1 MRHLILPLLF
11 AFLPFL
17 GCAQTYDDLWKE
29 VATLERGGQPRS
41 ALEKVEQLH
50 RKAIAEK
57 NGPQLIKAVIHE
69 VKFNAQFEEESLVLS
84 IGRLEDEAKTLPAPT
99 RQIVHSLLG
108 EMYHAYWFNNS
119 WQIRK
124 RTAFEGEGG
133 YLLTWDFKRIVE
145 AADRHYMLSLQ
156 GSDTLRNARLES
168 YAAILEGESRY
179 RDLRP
184 TLYHL
189 LLSRAMDFYASED
202 RDLVNFDTDGIYD
215 NPALL
220 AEAVMFLEVSTA
232 DGLRPADRTIGL
244 FQELLREAGKVSPKA
259 RLIEDM
265 RRLEYMHRRS
275 QAEQKDSL
283 FEKEL
288 ERLPPTA
295 PDPVIKAEVVWH
307 IAELWFSQGNGNM
320 ADTTILLK
328 WKQAHDR
335 CADAVKGITGNALKE
350 VGPNNC
356 LQLMSRIEQREWNMT
371 AQGATLPQ
379 QPFRFLLNYRNV
391 GENGSKTW
399 PAHVRVAS
407 IDPVKFREES
417 RRNYGEK
424 LTEWLLKNS
433 STVSTKT
440 FALPNPQDFRS
451 HSVELPLD
459 GLPLGTYVIF
469 AATDKDF
476 KTKGEAVAHAI
487 ITVTDLTLLKRSTA
501 DGHTL
506 LRVVSRE
513 KGMPVKKARIQMLES
528 FYDRNSRSNSHR
540 VQETLTTDAKGEA
553 VYRHKG
559 QGYGS
564 LIADVYTDDER
575 LIGADNVHTY
585 RHAED
590 VRWNTSTQFF
600 LDRAIYRPGQVIHF
614 KGLML
619 RSNGNDVE
627 REKDRATTVT
637 LYDVNSQ
644 QVSTVEVRTNSF
656 GTFSGTFIA
665 PTGGLNGYMRIGD
678 NHGSI
683 SFRMEEY
690 KRPRFE
696 VKLDAPKEQLRVG
709 DTVMVQGAAISYA
722 GVPLANA
729 EVRYRITRNARFP
742 YPWRC
747 WGWFPQSNPKQVA
760 YGKATTDADGRF
772 TVQFPAQPDPLMRS
786 RWFPVFSYSIEAD
799 VTDRSGEMQSGS
811 SSVSVGYHALDLGIA
826 VPDVLEKG
834 ALKSYPVTAT
844 NLMGEAQDVAVK
856 VTVWELRP
864 NDRILRKRPWA
875 KTDQHLLTE
884 AEYRK
889 LFPNDS
895 FGDEND
901 PNTWEKAVK
910 TFETTVR
917 TGSDGKLDLS
927 AVPFGILGHYLIE
940 LSATDAFGKEVTQQA
955 RFLLIDRKG
964 ERPAIPVT
972 AWFRASQ
979 EKLEPN
985 DTLDLLV
992 ASSYPDVQFTLDI
1005 EVKDKGVRTNRFIH
1019 SEQFAL
1025 SNGQRLLRI
1034 PVTEEWRG
1042 NATVHVLAVRNNEL
1056 LSWTQTVTVPIT
1068 NKELDVQL
1076 ETFRKEMTP
1085 DDAEEWTLRIT
1096 DRKGNP
1102 VKAELLATMYDA
1114 SLDVLA
1120 PNHWRLNP
1128 YRSLNPRLHWG
1139 SATFGNAQGYVWDR
1153 DWRVWPTGTLQ
1164 RDFERLNWF
1173 GHYLGGGRYLYDGV
1187 MMNAVRTTS
1196 KGARAEM
1203 MDADMAESAVMERSA
1218 KSAPAAMS
1226 GAAMKDEESNQEA
1239 APSEPAPEVKLR
1251 SDFSE
1256 TVFFHPH
1263 LTTDGKG
1270 GAVIRFN
1277 APQSLTRWK
1286 FMGLATTED
1295 LSIGTI
1301 TEEVVTRKLLMVT
1314 PNYPRFVREGDKL
1327 RFQVKIDVVDTTVFE
1342 VTASLALTDALT
1354 GEAIKSKIENR
1365 KLSIANGSAVA
1376 AWEID
1381 VPEGISALTFT
1392 VKAWGTGRGVP
1403 RNALTGN
1410 APTVMHTD
1418 GEEKTIPVL
1427 PNRMLVIEA
1436 MPLPVR
1442 GKGKHDFTF
1451 SKLLKNESPTL
1462 RHHSLTLE
1470 FTPNPIWLA
1479 VLSLPYMMEYPHD
1492 CAEQIFSR
1500 FYANAIGTHLA
1511 NSDPAIKRVFE
1522 QWRRGVPRNAPTGR
1536 DALSSMLDN
1545 NPELKQALLNETPWV
1560 RDAQNE
1566 TEQRRRIAELFDT
1579 KRMQTE
1585 LDNALRKLQQQQR
1598 GDGGWGWFSGL
1609 RSDLYMT
1616 RHIVAGFGKLRKMGV
1631 WQPDAASQTM
1641 LRRAVEFMDEELV
1654 RYYERINLKDK
1665 DRVPDWFELH
1675 TAYSRSFWLEDF
1687 KAGGRSKAIYADIL
1701 SRIKQHWTKFDATQK
1716 GMAAVILHRNGMTK
1730 DAAQMMVSLR
1740 ETSTVSEEFGTYWA
1754 MEKGYYWHQ
1763 APIEN
1768 HVIILEAFHEV
1779 ANDRAMVDEMKIW
1792 LLKQKQT
1799 QAWKTTKATAD
1810 ACYALLSMGSRDLN
1824 VEPSV
1829 SITIGSETIDPR
1841 RDRDLKTEAG
1851 TGYFKTKWTG
1861 KSITSD
1867 MGKVTV
1873 TKDSDGVAWGAV
1885 YWQYFENLDKITG
1898 AEDNPIKMKREVM
1911 LLRDTDSGPVM
1922 SAIGAGAKLKVGDR
1936 VRVRIVLETDR
1947 HMEYVHLKDM
1957 RAASFEPRQQLS
1969 GAEYREGLGFYRSTT
1984 DAAMNFFFSYLPKGT
1999 FVFEYDLNVTQAG
2012 DFSNGI
2018 SQVQCMYAP
2027 EFTTHSEGVRVG
2039 VE

>member
-1 MRHLILPLLF
+1 MMRFVLPLLLTI
-11 AFLPFL
+11 APLL
-17 GCAQTYDDLWKE
+17 SHAQTYDDLWKE

-41 ALEKVEQLH
+41 ALDKVEQLH

-57 NGPQLIKAVIHE
+57 NGPQLIKAIIHE
-69 VKFNAQFEEESLVLS
+69 VKFNAQFEEESLMLS
-84 IGRLEDEAKTLPAPT
+84 IGRLEDETKTLPAPT

-108 EMYHAYWFNNS
+108 EMYMAYWHNNN
-119 WQIRK
+119 WQIRE
-124 RTAFEGEGG
+124 RTAMESEGG
-133 YLLTWDFKRIVE
+133 NLLTWDFKRIVE
-145 AADRHYMLSLQ
+145 AADRHYMLSLK
-156 GSDTLRNARLES
+156 SADTLRNATLES

-179 RDLRP
+179 RDLRH

-220 AEAVMFLEVSTA
+220 ADAATFLKVSTA

-244 FQELLREAGKVSPKA
+244 FQDLLREAGKVSPKA
-259 RLIEDM
+259 ALIEDLK
-265 RRLEYMHRRS
+265 RLDYMHRRS
-275 QAEQKDSL
+275 QAERKDSL

-288 ERLPPTA
+288 ERLLPTA
-295 PDPVIKAEVVWH
+295 PDPVMKAEVVWH
-307 IAELWFSQGNGNM
+307 IAELWFNQGNGNT

-335 CADAVKGITGNALKE
+335 FAEAVKGITGKDAGE
-350 VGPNNC
+350 VGPANC
-356 LQLMSRIEQREWNMT
+356 RQLMQRIEQREWNMT
-371 AQGATLPQ
+371 AQGATLPK

-391 GENGSKTW
+391 GESGSRTW
-399 PAHVRVAS
+399 PAHVRMAS

-433 STVSTKT
+433 TPVSTKT
-440 FALPNPQDFRS
+440 FDLPNPQDFRS
-451 HSVELPLD
+451 HSIELPLD
-459 GLPLGTYVIF
+459 GLPIGTYVIF

-487 ITVTDLTLLKRSTA
+487 ITLTDLTLLKRSTV

-506 LRVVSRE
+506 LRIVSRE
-513 KGMPVKKARIQMLES
+513 KGMPVKGARIQLLES
-528 FYDRNSRSNSHR
+528 FYDRNSRSNNYR
-540 VQETLTTDAKGEA
+540 LQETLTTDAKGEA

-564 LIADVYTDDER
+564 LIADVFSGDDR

-590 VRWNTSTQFF
+590 VRWDTSTEFF
-600 LDRAIYRPGQVIHF
+600 LDRAIYRPGQIIHF

-619 RSNGNDVE
+619 RSNGDDVE

-637 LYDVNSQ
+637 LYDVNGQ
-644 QVSTVEVRTNSF
+644 QVSTMEVRTNSF
-656 GTFSGTFIA
+656 GTLSGTFIA
-665 PTGGLNGYMRIGD
+665 PTGGLNGYLRIGD

-690 KRPRFE
+690 KRPKFE

-709 DTVMVQGAAISYA
+709 DTVMVQGTAISYA
-722 GVPLANA
+722 GVPLADA

-760 YGKATTDADGRF
+760 YGTATTDSDGRF
-772 TVQFPAQPDPLMRS
+772 SVQFPAQPDPLMRS

-856 VTVWELRP
+856 VTVWQLRP
-864 NDRILRKRPWA
+864 IDRILRVRPWTKA
-875 KTDQHLLTE
+875 DQYLLTE

-889 LFPNDS
+889 LFPNDP

-901 PNTWEKAVK
+901 PNTWQKAAK

-927 AVPFGILGHYLIE
+927 KVPFGTLGHYLIE

-955 RFLLIDRKG
+955 RFLLIDKNRKS
-964 ERPAIPVT
+964 PATPVT
-972 AWFRASQ
+972 AWFRAMQ

-1019 SEQFAL
+1019 SEQFVL

-1042 NATVHVLAVRNNEL
+1042 NATVHLLAVRNNEL
-1056 LSWTQTVTVPIT
+1056 LSWTQTVTVPFT

-1085 DDAEEWTLRIT
+1085 DDAEQWTLRIT

-1120 PNHWRLNP
+1120 PNHWQLSP
-1128 YRSLNPRLHWG
+1128 YRNMNPRLHWG
-1139 SATFGNAQGYVWDR
+1139 SATFGNAQGFVWDR
-1153 DWRVWPTGTLQ
+1153 DWNIWPSGTLQ

-1187 MMNAVRTTS
+1187 MLMSAVRTTS
-1196 KGARAEM
+1196 KGARAEIM
-1203 MDADMAESAVMERSA
+1203 EADMDKGAEMKRLA
-1218 KSAPAAMS
+1218 KEAPAAMS
-1226 GAAMKDEESNQEA
+1226 GAAEQAEAVADEAVST
-1239 APSEPAPEVKLR
+1239 EPAPEVKLR
-1251 SDFSE
+1251 TDFSE

-1263 LTTDGKG
+1263 LKTDDSGKVSIG
-1270 GAVIRFN
+1270 FN

-1327 RFQVKIDVVDTTVFE
+1327 RFQVKVDVVDTTVSE
-1342 VTASLALTDALT
+1342 VTASLAVQDALT
-1354 GEAIKSKIENR
+1354 GEPLKLKIENR
-1365 KLSIANGSAVA
+1365 KLSIANGGAVV
-1376 AWEID
+1376 AWELEI
-1381 VPEGISALTFT
+1381 PEGISALTFT
-1392 VKAWGTGRGVP
+1392 VKAWGKS
-1403 RNALTGN
+1403 A
-1410 APTVMHTD
+1410 TVTHTD

-1427 PNRMLVIEA
+1427 PNRMLVTEA

-1451 SKLLKNESPTL
+1451 SKLLKNGSPTL
-1462 RHHSLTLE
+1462 RHQSLTLE

-1479 VLSLPYMMEYPHD
+1479 VLALPYMMEYPHD

-1522 QWRRGVPRNAPTGR
+1522 AWKRAAENREG
-1536 DALSSMLDN
+1536 DAFQSQLEK

-1579 KRMQTE
+1579 QRMQTE

-1609 RSDLYMT
+1609 ESDLYMT
-1616 RHIVAGFGKLRKMGV
+1616 RHIVAGCGKLRKMGV
-1631 WQPDAASQTM
+1631 WQPDAASHTM

-1675 TAYSRSFWLEDF
+1675 SMYARSFFLADF
-1687 KAGGRSKAIYADIL
+1687 KPTGRAKTIYDDML
-1701 SRIKQHWTKFDATQK
+1701 SRMKQHWTKFDATQK

-1730 DAAQMMVSLR
+1730 DATQMMVSLR
-1740 ETSTVSEEFGTYWA
+1740 ETAIVSKEFGTYWG

-1779 ANDRAMVDEMKIW
+1779 ANDKAMVDEMKIW

-1824 VEPSV
+1824 VEPNV
-1829 SITIGSETIDPR
+1829 SITIGKETIDPSK
-1841 RDRDLKTEAG
+1841 DRDMKTEAG
-1851 TGYFKTKWTG
+1851 TGYFKTNWAG
-1861 KSITSD
+1861 KSVTPD
-1867 MGKVTV
+1867 MGRVTV
-1873 TKDSDGVAWGAV
+1873 TKDSEGVAWGAV

-1898 AEDNPIKMKREVM
+1898 VDDNPIKMKREVL

-1969 GAEYREGLGFYRSTT
+1969 GAEYREGMGYYRSTT

-2018 SQVQCMYAP
+2018 SQLQCMYAP
-2027 EFTTHSEGVRVG
+2027 EFTTHSEGVRVR

>member
-1 MRHLILPLLF
+1 MRYSILSCLF
-11 AFLPFL
+11 FVLTLFSH
-17 GCAQTYDDLWKE
+17 AQTYEDLWKE
-29 VATLERGGQPRS
+29 VNNLERGGQPRS
-41 ALEKVEQLH
+41 ALEKVEQIH
-50 RKAIAEK
+50 RKAIAEN
-57 NGPQLIKAVIHE
+57 NGPQLIKAVIHQ

-84 IGRLEDEAKTLPAPT
+84 IGRLEDETKMLPAPT

-108 EMYHAYWFNNS
+108 EMYMAYWHNNS
-119 WQIRK
+119 WQIRE
-124 RTAFEGEGG
+124 RTSFEGEGG
-133 YLLTWDFKRIVE
+133 NLLTWDFKRIVE
-145 AADRHYMLSLQ
+145 AADRHYLLSLK
-156 GSDTLRNARLES
+156 GADTLRNSTLES

-189 LLSRAMDFYASED
+189 LLSRALDFYASED
-202 RDLVNFDTDGIYD
+202 RDLVNFDADGIYD

-220 AEAVMFLEVSTA
+220 ADAATFLKVPTA
-232 DGLRPADRTIGL
+232 DVLRPADRTIGL
-244 FQELLREAGKVSPKA
+244 FQDLLREAGKVSPKA
-259 RLIEDM
+259 RLIEDL

-275 QAEQKDSL
+275 QSEQKDSL
-283 FEKEL
+283 LEKEL
-288 ERLPPTA
+288 ERLLPTA
-295 PDPVIKAEVVWH
+295 PDPAMKAEVVWH
-307 IAELWFSQGNGNM
+307 TAELWFQQGNDNT
-320 ADTTILLK
+320 ADSTILLK

-335 CADAVKGITGNALKE
+335 CAEAIKDITGNALKE

-356 LQLMSRIEQREWNMT
+356 RQLMQRIEQREWNMT

-391 GENGSKTW
+391 GESGSRTW

-417 RRNYGEK
+417 RRHYGEK

-433 STVSTKT
+433 SLVSTKT
-440 FALPNPQDFRS
+440 FNLPNPQDFRS
-451 HSVELPLD
+451 HSIELPLD
-459 GLPLGTYVIF
+459 GLPIGTYVIF

-476 KTKGEAVAHAI
+476 RTKGEAVAHAI
-487 ITVTDLTLLKRSTA
+487 ITVTDLTLLKRATA

-513 KGMPVKKARIQMLES
+513 KGMPVKGARIELLES
-528 FYDRNSRSNSHR
+528 FYDRNSRSNNYR
-540 VQETLTTDAKGEA
+540 LQETLTTDAKGEA

-564 LIADVYTDDER
+564 LLADVFSGDDR
-575 LIGADNVHTY
+575 LISADNMHRY
-585 RHAED
+585 RHVED

-614 KGLML
+614 KGLMM
-619 RSNGNDVE
+619 RSNGDDVE

-637 LYDVNSQ
+637 LYDVNGQ
-644 QVSTVEVRTNSF
+644 QVSNVEVRTNSF

-665 PTGGLNGYMRIGD
+665 PTGGLNGYLRIGD

-709 DTVMVQGAAISYA
+709 DTVTVQGAAISYA
-722 GVPLANA
+722 GVPLADA

-747 WGWFPQSNPKQVA
+747 WGWMPQSNPKQVA

-799 VTDRSGEMQSGS
+799 VTDRSGEMQTGS

-834 ALKSYPVTAT
+834 ALKSYPVSAT
-844 NLMGEAQDVAVK
+844 NLMGESQDVAVK
-856 VTVWELRP
+856 VTVWQLKP

-875 KTDQHLLTE
+875 KADQHFLSE
-884 AEYRK
+884 KEYRER
-889 LFPNDS
+889 FPNDP
-895 FGDEND
+895 FGDEHD
-901 PNTWEKAVK
+901 PNTWQKAAK

-927 AVPFGILGHYLIE
+927 KVPFGILGHYLIE

-955 RFLLIDRKG
+955 RFLLIDRTKKT
-964 ERPAIPVT
+964 PAIPVT
-972 AWFRASQ
+972 AWFRALQ

-985 DTLDLLV
+985 DTLELLV

-1042 NATVHVLAVRNNEL
+1042 NATVHLLAVRNNEL
-1056 LSWTQTVTVPIT
+1056 LSWTQTVTVPFT

-1096 DRKGNP
+1096 DRKGSP

-1120 PNHWRLNP
+1120 PNHWALNP
-1128 YRSLNPRLHWG
+1128 YRSLNPLLHWG
-1139 SATFGNAQGYVWDR
+1139 SASFGNAQGYVWDR
-1153 DWRVWPTGTLQ
+1153 EWRAWPKGTLQ

-1173 GHYLGGGRYLYDGV
+1173 GHYLGGGHFYDNV
-1187 MMNAVRTTS
+1187 LESAVRTTTTR
-1196 KGARAEM
+1196 ARAEM
-1203 MDADMAESAVMERSA
+1203 MESDMAVEESEQSIMKA
-1218 KSAPAAMS
+1218 APATMS
-1226 GAAMKDEESNQEA
+1226 GAAMKDEDMTPAEPVGE
-1239 APSEPAPEVKLR
+1239 PSPEVKLR

-1263 LTTDGKG
+1263 LTTDDSGKVSIG
-1270 GAVIRFN
+1270 FN

-1295 LSIGTI
+1295 LSIGTV

-1314 PNYPRFVREGDKL
+1314 PNYPRFVREGDRL
-1327 RFQVKIDVVDTTVFE
+1327 RFQVRIDVVDTTVSE
-1342 VTASLALTDALT
+1342 VTASLAVVDALT
-1354 GEAIKSKIENR
+1354 GEPLKLEIGNRKLKIEN
-1365 KLSIANGSAVA
+1365 GGAVA
-1376 AWEID
+1376 AWELEI
-1381 VPEGISALTFT
+1381 PEGISAMTFT
-1392 VKAWGTGRGVP
+1392 VKAWGKSASVT
-1403 RNALTGN
+1403 
-1410 APTVMHTD
+1410 HTD

-1427 PNRMLVIEA
+1427 PNRMLVTEA

-1442 GKGKHDFTF
+1442 GKGTHGFTF
-1451 SKLLKNESPTL
+1451 SKLLNSGDVGSNVSTTL

-1492 CAEQIFSR
+1492 CAEQIVSR

-1511 NSDPAIKRVFE
+1511 NSDPAIKRVFD
-1522 QWRRGVPRNAPTGR
+1522 QWKR
-1536 DALSSMLDN
+1536 DAETGQGNVFQSQLDK
-1545 NPELKQALLNETPWV
+1545 NPELKQALLQETPWV
-1560 RDAQNE
+1560 RDAQDE
-1566 TEQRRRIAELFDT
+1566 AEQRRRITELFDT
-1579 KRMQTE
+1579 ERMARE
-1585 LDNALRKLQQQQR
+1585 LAESLRKLQQQQR
-1598 GDGGWGWFSGL
+1598 ADGGWGWFSGL
-1609 RSDLYMT
+1609 QSDLYIT
-1616 RHIVAGFGKLRKMGV
+1616 RHIVMGFGKLRKMGV
-1631 WQPDAASQTM
+1631 WEPDAASLKM
-1641 LRRAVEFMDEELV
+1641 LRNAVDFMDSELV
-1654 RYYERINLKDK
+1654 EYYERVNLKDK
-1665 DRVPDWFELH
+1665 ERIPGWFELH
-1675 TAYSRSFWLEDF
+1675 SMYARSFFLADF
-1687 KAGGRSKAIYADIL
+1687 KPTGRSKAIYEDML

-1716 GMAAVILHRNGMTK
+1716 AMAAVILHRNGLIK
-1730 DAAQMMVSLR
+1730 YAAQLIVSLR
-1740 ETSTVSEEFGTYWA
+1740 ETALTSEEFGTYWA

-1779 ANDRAMVDEMKIW
+1779 ANDVAMVDEMKIW

-1799 QAWKTTKATAD
+1799 QNWKTTKATAE
-1810 ACYALLSMGSRDLN
+1810 ACYALLGMGSRDLN
-1824 VEPSV
+1824 TQPNV
-1829 SITIGSETIDPR
+1829 SIRIGSETIDPSK
-1841 RDRDLKTEAG
+1841 DRDLKTEAG
-1851 TGYFKTKWTG
+1851 TGYFKTNWTG
-1861 KSITSD
+1861 KSVTPD
-1867 MGKVTV
+1867 MGRVTV

-1885 YWQYFENLDKITG
+1885 YWQYFETLDKITG
-1898 AEDNPIKMKREVM
+1898 VDDNPIKMKREVM
-1911 LLRDTDSGPVM
+1911 LREDTPNGPLLRPLTD
-1922 SAIGAGAKLKVGDR
+1922 GAKLKVGDR
-1936 VRVRIVLETDR
+1936 VQVRIVLETDR

-1957 RAASFEPRQQLS
+1957 RAASLEPRDQLS
-1969 GAEYREGLGFYRSTT
+1969 GAAYQEGMGYYRSTT
-1984 DAAMNFFFSYLPKGT
+1984 DAAMHFFFSYMPKGT
-1999 FVFEYDLNVTQAG
+1999 FVFEYGLNVTQAG

-2018 SQVQCMYAP
+2018 SQLQCMYAP
-2027 EFTTHSEGVRVG
+2027 EFTTHSEGVRVR

>member
-1 MRHLILPLLF
+1 MMRFVLPLMFTIVPL
-11 AFLPFL
+11 LSH
-17 GCAQTYDDLWKE
+17 AQTYDDLWKE
-29 VATLERGGQPRS
+29 VNNLQRGGQPRS
-41 ALEKVEQLH
+41 ALEKVEQIH
-50 RKAIAEK
+50 RKAIAEN
-57 NGPQLIKAVIHE
+57 NGPQLIKAIIHE

-84 IGRLEDEAKTLPAPT
+84 IGRLEDEAKMLPAPT

-108 EMYHAYWFNNS
+108 EMYMAYWHNNN
-119 WQIRK
+119 WQIRE
-124 RTAFEGEGG
+124 RTAMEGEGG
-133 YLLTWDFKRIVE
+133 NLLTWDFKRIVE
-145 AADRHYMLSLQ
+145 AADRHYTLSLK
-156 GSDTLRNARLES
+156 SADTLRNATLEN
-168 YAAILEGESRY
+168 YAAILEGEGRY

-189 LLSRAMDFYASED
+189 LLSRALDFYASED

-220 AEAVMFLEVSTA
+220 ADVATFLKVSTS

-259 RLIEDM
+259 RLIEDL

-288 ERLPPTA
+288 ERLLPTA
-295 PDPVIKAEVVWH
+295 PDPTMKAEVVWH
-307 IAELWFSQGNGNM
+307 IAELWFNRGNGNT

-328 WKQAHDR
+328 WKQAQDR
-335 CADAVKGITGNALKE
+335 CAEVINDITGNALKE

-356 LQLMSRIEQREWNMT
+356 RQLMQRIEQREWNM
-371 AQGATLPQ
+371 AAEGAVLPQ
-379 QPFRFLLNYRNV
+379 KPFRFLMNYRNA
-391 GENGSKTW
+391 GDALAKNW
-399 PAHVRVAS
+399 PVHVRVAS
-407 IDPVKFREES
+407 IDPLDYRS
-417 RRNYGEK
+417 SARQHYGEQ
-424 LTEWLLKNS
+424 LTEWLLKK
-433 STVSTKT
+433 STTISTKQ
-440 FALPNPQDFRS
+440 FDLPNPQDFRG
-451 HSVELPLD
+451 HSIELPLE
-459 GLPLGTYVIF
+459 GLPIGTYVIF

-476 KTKGEAVAHAI
+476 KTKDEAVAHAI
-487 ITVTDLTLLKRSTA
+487 ITVTDITLLKRSTA

-506 LRVVSRE
+506 LRVISRE
-513 KGMPVKKARIQMLES
+513 KGTPVKGARIELLES
-528 FYDRNSRSNSHR
+528 FYDRNSRSNNYR
-540 VQETLTTDAKGEA
+540 LQETLTTDANGEV

-564 LIADVYTDDER
+564 LLTDVFFGDDR
-575 LIGADNVHTY
+575 LISADNMHGY
-585 RHAED
+585 RHVED

-614 KGLML
+614 KGLMW
-619 RSNGNDVE
+619 RSNGDEVE
-627 REKDRATTVT
+627 REKDRSTTVT
-637 LYDVNSQ
+637 LYDVNGQ
-644 QVSTVEVRTNSF
+644 QVSKVEVRTNSF
-656 GTFSGTFIA
+656 GSFSGTFIA

-678 NHGSI
+678 DHGSLN
-683 SFRMEEY
+683 FRMEEY
-690 KRPRFE
+690 KRPKFE

-709 DTVMVQGAAISYA
+709 DTVTVQGVAVSYA
-722 GVPLANA
+722 GVPLADA

-747 WGWFPQSNPKQVA
+747 WGWMPQSNPKQVA
-760 YGKATTDADGRF
+760 YGTGTTDADGRF

-844 NLMGEAQDVAVK
+844 NLMGEAQDLAVK
-856 VTVWELRP
+856 VTIWQLKP

-875 KTDQHLLTE
+875 RADQHFLSE
-884 AEYRK
+884 KEYRER
-889 LFPNDS
+889 FPNDPW
-895 FGDEND
+895 GDEHD
-901 PNTWEKAVK
+901 PNTWEKAAK
-910 TFETTVR
+910 TFETKVR
-917 TGSDGKLDLS
+917 TGSDGKVDLS
-927 AVPFGILGHYLIE
+927 AVPFGKLGHYLIE
-940 LSATDAFGKEVTQQA
+940 LSATDVFGKEVTQQA
-955 RFLLIDRKG
+955 RFLLIDKK
-964 ERPAIPVT
+964 EKKPAIPVT
-972 AWFRASQ
+972 AWFRAMQ

-985 DTLDLLV
+985 DTLELLV

-1034 PVTEEWRG
+1034 PVTEGWRG
-1042 NATVHVLAVRNNEL
+1042 NATVHLLAVRNNEL
-1056 LSWTQTVTVPIT
+1056 LSWTQTITVPFT

-1085 DDAEEWTLRIT
+1085 DDTEQWMLRIT

-1120 PNHWRLNP
+1120 ANNWSLNP

-1153 DWRVWPTGTLQ
+1153 EWRVWPKGTFQ

-1173 GHYLGGGRYLYDGV
+1173 GHYLGGGRYDGIMISATRSRSRNESAQ
-1187 MMNAVRTTS
+1187 MMVAD
-1196 KGARAEM
+1196 M
-1203 MDADMAESAVMERSA
+1203 DMAESEAPMG
-1218 KSAPAAMS
+1218 KSAPVPPAISAMETLDD
-1226 GAAMKDEESNQEA
+1226 KDAE
-1239 APSEPAPEVKLR
+1239 SEPAPEVKLR

-1256 TVFFHPH
+1256 TVFFLPH
-1263 LTTDGKG
+1263 LTTDEKG
-1270 GAVIRFN
+1270 GVVIRFS

-1301 TEEVVTRKLLMVT
+1301 TKEVVTRKLLMVT

-1327 RFQVKIDVVDTTVFE
+1327 KFQVKVDVVDTTVSE

-1354 GEAIKSKIENR
+1354 GESLKLKIENR
-1365 KLSIANGSAVA
+1365 KLNPEASGENGGVVA
-1376 AWEID
+1376 AWELDI
-1381 VPEGISALTFT
+1381 PEGVSALTFT
-1392 VKAWGTGRGVP
+1392 VKAWGKSASVT
-1403 RNALTGN
+1403 
-1410 APTVMHTD
+1410 HTD

-1427 PNRMLVIEA
+1427 PNRMLVTEA

-1442 GKGKHDFTF
+1442 GKGTHDFTF
-1451 SKLLKNESPTL
+1451 SKLLNNDSPTL
-1462 RHHSLTLE
+1462 RHHNLTLE

-1479 VLSLPYMMEYPHD
+1479 VLALPYMMEFPHE

-1511 NSDPAIKRVFE
+1511 NSDPAIKRVFD
-1522 QWRRGVPRNAPTGR
+1522 QWKR
-1536 DALSSMLDN
+1536 DAETGQGDAFQSQLDK
-1545 NPELKQALLNETPWV
+1545 NPELKQALLQETPWV
-1560 RDAQNE
+1560 RDAQDE
-1566 TEQRRRIAELFDT
+1566 AEQRRRITELFDT
-1579 KRMQTE
+1579 ERMALE
-1585 LDNALRKLQQQQR
+1585 LAESLHKLQQQQR
-1598 GDGGWGWFSGL
+1598 ADGGWGWFSGL
-1609 RSDLYMT
+1609 RSDLYIT
-1616 RHIVAGFGKLRKMGV
+1616 RHIVMGFGKLRKMGV
-1631 WQPDAASQTM
+1631 WEPDAASLKM
-1641 LRRAVEFMDEELV
+1641 LSKAVDFMDSELV
-1654 RYYERINLKDK
+1654 EYYERVNLKDK
-1665 DRVPDWFELH
+1665 ERLPGWFELH
-1675 TAYSRSFWLEDF
+1675 SMYARSFFLADF
-1687 KAGGRSKAIYADIL
+1687 KPTGRAKTIYEDML

-1716 GMAAVILHRNGMTK
+1716 GMAAVTLHRNELAK
-1730 DAAQMMVSLR
+1730 DAAQLIVSLR
-1740 ETSTVSEEFGTYWA
+1740 ETALTSEEFGTYWA

-1779 ANDRAMVDEMKIW
+1779 ANDVAMVDEMKIW

-1799 QAWKTTKATAD
+1799 QNWKTTKATAE
-1810 ACYALLSMGSRDLN
+1810 ACYALLGMGNRDLN
-1824 VEPSV
+1824 TQPNV
-1829 SITIGSETIDPR
+1829 SIRIGSETIDPSK
-1841 RDRDLKTEAG
+1841 DRDLKTEAG
-1851 TGYFKTKWTG
+1851 TGYFKTNWSG
-1861 KSITSD
+1861 KSVTPD
-1867 MGKVTV
+1867 MGRVTV
-1873 TKDSDGVAWGAV
+1873 TKDREGVAWGAV

-1911 LLRDTDSGPVM
+1911 LREDTPNGPLLRPLTD
-1922 SAIGAGAKLKVGDR
+1922 GAKLKVGDR
-1936 VRVRIVLETDR
+1936 VQVRIVLETDR

-1957 RAASFEPRQQLS
+1957 RAASLEPRDQLS
-1969 GAEYREGLGFYRSTT
+1969 GAAYQEGMGYYRSTT
-1984 DAAMNFFFSYLPKGT
+1984 DAAMHFFFSYMPKGT
-1999 FVFEYDLNVTQAG
+1999 FVFEYGLNVTQAG

-2018 SQVQCMYAP
+2018 SQLQCMYAP
-2027 EFTTHSEGVRVG
+2027 EFTTHSEGVRVR